1 MSIPKILH
9 FTWKT
14 KTLTKFNQKIFDLW
28 KQTHSDWDIRLYD
41 DADIRALV
49 QEHYPASLEVFDS
62 YRSGIFR
69 ADVFRF
75 FVLHRFG
82 GVYADLDMLPLGRID
97 ELCETSACFVGSE
110 PEKHIRENDALYR
123 GMPFSLCNAF
133 MGSVPGH
140 VFWQRC
146 IDKLPDCLCDD
157 VIDATGPRFIN
168 GVALALDRSER
179 PDVLLPNYWSPL
191 AGNGRQWP
199 TPPAYADSLEAH
211 FRVIGRD
218 QPALVSHLWRNSWF
232 MPFPYKGPT
241 FWRIPNYL
249 QWWWRKQRNPEM
261 ARTVF
266 APASVDYDHQSIMV
280 PASLPEIFLAV
291 DLAACTDAERLGDA
305 FAQVS
310 YQRDKLVIGLFGGSG
325 DVADH
330 AQVLL
335 EKQGFV
341 ATRFDTSLTGAD
353 LHNAM
358 LEAGAKAPY
367 TLIVSGALLCVPSGA
382 IEQMV
387 GARRPVVTV
396 SVRDEQGVE
405 RNESTFLYHVDVF
418 KHLYRHG
425 AINGHLVPMVARDRL
440 RFLNL
445 RYLNIAPATCAGAT
459 FLLIERAVIAAGVRF
474 AEQPYKYHLDSE
486 GFSLKARDMGFEVC
500 GLPNVEVMIG
510 VST

>member
-1 MSIPKILH
+1 MSIPKIIH

-14 KTLTKFNQKIFDLW
+14 KTLTKFSQKIFDLW
-28 KQTHSDWDIRLYD
+28 KETHSDWDIRLYD

-49 QEHYPASLEVFDS
+49 EEHYPDSLKVFDS

-75 FVLHRFG
+75 FVLHHFG

-97 ELCETSACFVGSE
+97 ELCESSDCFVGAE
-110 PEKHIRENDALYR
+110 PEKHVRENDALYR
-123 GMPFSLCNAF
+123 GMPFLLCNAF

-140 VFWQRC
+140 IFWQRC

-168 GVALALDRSER
+168 GVALTLPRSER

-191 AGNGRQWP
+191 AGNGRSWP
-199 TPPAYADSLEAH
+199 TPPAYADGIEKQ

-232 MPFPYKGPT
+232 MPFPYKGPS
-241 FWRIPNYL
+241 FWRIPNHL

-266 APASVDYDHQSIMV
+266 PAARVDYDDQAISV
-280 PASLPEIFLAV
+280 PVPLTDIFVAV
-291 DLAACTDAERLGDA
+291 DLSTCEHADRLVEALG
-305 FAQVS
+305 QIT
-310 YQRDKLVIGLFGGSG
+310 YRKDKLLIGLFGGTEQIAG
-325 DVADH
+325 AVRAGIEAH
-330 AQVLL
+330 
-335 EKQGFV
+335 GF
-341 ATRFDTSLTGAD
+341 AARHYDGAPSQAA
-353 LHNAM
+353 LHNTM
-358 LEAGAKAPY
+358 LEAGSKSPY
-367 TLIVSGALLCVPSGA
+367 TLLVSGALIAVPPGA
-382 IEQMV
+382 VEQMV

-396 SVRDEQGVE
+396 AVRGEDGAE
-405 RNESTFLYHVDVF
+405 RNDSTFLYHTGVF
-418 KHLYRHG
+418 KHIYRNG
-425 AINGHLVPMVARDRL
+425 ARNGHVVPAPGKDRL
-440 RFLNL
+440 RFLYQ
-445 RYLNIAPATCAGAT
+445 RHLNVAPVTCAGVT
-459 FLLIERAVIAAGVRF
+459 LLLVEQGVIAAGVRF